1 MQLSQSQNTMQ
12 QLQAQ
17 FSQEQ
22 QRLTQ
27 EIEELEEEHQQRH
40 KSMKEAHILAFQS
53 MEETKEQEQKVCS
66 MGIGNITHFQMK
78 GHKKRNMNIILIKYL
93 IFILNIQETLTYFC
107 LQNQTRNLSQNQTS
121 LLSSI

>member
-17 FSQEQ
+17 FSQER

-66 MGIGNITHFQMK
+66 MGVGNITHLKMK
-78 GHKKRNMNIILIKYL
+78 GHKKKKLEHCFN
-93 IFILNIQETLTYFC
+93 
-107 LQNQTRNLSQNQTS
+107 
-121 LLSSI
+121 